1 MARQQQYI
9 NALYDRINSH
19 IEADDEFLVKL
30 VDTMD
35 DYVVYDSSD
44 QKMLKF
50 AEKFDDYEFL
60 GIREI
65 DGESKLG
72 DEFIEF
78 YPDEDSIWEIVID
91 LFYTP
96 KMNDNE

>member
-9 NALYDRINSH
+9 NVLYEKINAN

-30 VDTMD
+30 VETMD
-35 DYVVYDSSD
+35 DYIVYDSSD
-44 QKMLKF
+44 QRMLNF

-65 DGESKLG
+65 EGESKLG
-72 DEFIEF
+72 DEFVEF
-78 YPDEDSIWEIVID
+78 YPDEESVWNIVID
-91 LFYTP
+91 MFYTP
-96 KMNDNE
+96 KMNDIE